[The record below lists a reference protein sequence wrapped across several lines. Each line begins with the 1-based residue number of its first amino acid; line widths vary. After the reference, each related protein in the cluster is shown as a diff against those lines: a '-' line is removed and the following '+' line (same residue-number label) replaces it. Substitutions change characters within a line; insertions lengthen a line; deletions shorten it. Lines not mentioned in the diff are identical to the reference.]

1 MNPDLAEILGILGAD
16 IDRRVQIA
24 AVIKPG
30 LRRRAIYRLGGT
42 GRGEPDVLYADLGPA
57 GAAAVRRV
65 CSGLGDCVAA
75 YEAAGAGPGLFLQ
88 AGDRNMLVPV
98 RNGYERR
105 LVAAAVRSGGF
116 GRLPAAEALREAMD
130 TVGPAGAGFVNRGL
144 FSARH
149 AGLLPEGAGAPPG
162 GTAWDA
168 LRSLGWDAAPGAANR
183 FPTDAGEV
191 LVAVCEGGMD
201 EQAAP
206 APEGAAWVVLTDGR
220 RWRLYGEGRRT
231 GAHLEIDAKAG
242 GAGSACL
249 AAVFGAPS
257 YSATAATTTTP
268 IEAALAEAGRDASDL
283 AGGIASNVRCSNI
296 LADLAG
302 WLLGGGGE
310 RRHSH
315 ADLDGAAGE
324 ALALI
329 HQVMFVLFAEARGLL
344 PAHDRR
350 YAPISM
356 GRLYSRLDFL
366 ARDPDGTGCWD
377 HLARIFAA
385 VRDGSAAHGVPEHGG
400 DLFEAN
406 RTANGRPPKN
416 RLASRVLRALLEV
429 DGMPTDYSVLGI
441 RQLGDMY
448 ESLAEITVHQ
458 AERHTPV
465 LEGRDGER
473 RVAGAGEKPTASYD
487 DGDIYAVTRR
497 RISRKSSG
505 TYYTPQPLVRFLV
518 GSALEPV
525 LAERAGAAAGTE
537 RSGADALLDIR
548 VLDPA
553 MGSGHFLTEAL
564 SQIVAWAEGVLDR
577 DPDHPL
583 GADLERE
590 RAAVPAGTGAG
601 VAGAGPDRPT
611 RRDLLRRRVLRR
623 CIFGVDINPLAVDL
637 AKASLWL
644 DSMTAGM
651 PLADLDRHLKEG
663 DSTVGMWLSDLD
675 AGATTLDRWTP
686 GSGGD
691 PRRAPLDALAAGRMG
706 VDPAGMAGSGIRP
719 FHWELE
725 IPDAFAG
732 RRGFDAIVG
741 NPPWNAVRQE
751 PVEFLQMRHP
761 EHRQV
766 GRRKDQHALRDALSD
781 PELRRGYGA
790 YCEAFARRIMFYR
803 GCRLQGYFKD
813 MYGVMLERALDLVA
827 EGGVIAMAVPAQL
840 LNTINNTSLR
850 RELFGMEIRSIH
862 VFENI
867 RGLFPIDPRYRFAL
881 LVVRKGSGPD
891 EFPAGFY
898 LHDPRS
904 LEDRGRE
911 AGKFT
916 TLSKRYLRSLFPD
929 ALHIPEV
936 PEGRYWDILAAIH
949 GAGTPLGDGRNGW
962 SMASRNAH
970 YDMLGKADISGGPG
984 LIPIISG
991 RNIQQFVHDF
1001 VLPGAGVDAADAG
1014 RIARRNDW
1022 GNVGVRNGMYRLLY
1036 RDVTGSTNIRTVIAA
1051 ITPPGSVFDTS
1062 LRHLVLSRDGR
1073 FEFSGDEEAR
1083 YNAEL
1088 AYLAG
1093 VLNSM
1098 TFDFVARSLV
1108 NTHLS
1113 GVMKSLPVP
1122 RPGRRDRRIAEMA
1135 AALSVDGSARFG
1147 RFAGSMGLE
1156 NARLEGTERV
1166 EVAAAL
1172 DVEVAAAYG
1181 LGAERYGTVVGSFSP
1196 ERARSWL
1203 VGRAA
1208 RKASVELRAYLAEV
1222 REAALRMAGP

>member
-1 MNPDLAEILGILGAD
+1 MNPDLAEILGVLGAD
-16 IDRRVQIA
+16 TDRRVKIA

-30 LRRRAIYRLGGT
+30 LRRRAIYRLGGAA
-42 GRGEPDVLYADLGPA
+42 GRGGTNVLYADLGTA

-65 CSGLGDCVAA
+65 CSGLGDCVVA

-116 GRLPAAEALREAMD
+116 GRLPTAEAAREAMD
-130 TVGPAGAGFVNRGL
+130 AVGPAGAGFVNRGL

-149 AGLLPEGAGAPPG
+149 AGRLPEGAGAPPG
-162 GTAWDA
+162 GTAWDV

-191 LVAVCEGGMD
+191 LVAVCEGDMD
-201 EQAAP
+201 EQAVP

-249 AAVFGAPS
+249 AAVFGTPS
-257 YSATAATTTTP
+257 YSATAATTTP
-268 IEAALAEAGRDASDL
+268 IEAAFAEAGRDASDL
-283 AGGIASNVRCSNI
+283 ARGIASNVRCSNI

-302 WLLGGGGE
+302 WLLDGGGGE

-329 HQVMFVLFAEARGLL
+329 HRVMFVLFAEARGLL

-366 ARDPDGTGCWD
+366 ARDPGGTGCWD

-385 VRDGSAAHGVPEHGG
+385 VRNGSAARGVPRHGG

-406 RTANGRPPKN
+406 HTANGRPPKN
-416 RLASRVLRALLEV
+416 LLASRVLRALMEV
-429 DGMPTDYSVLGI
+429 EGMPADYSVLGI

-458 AERHTPV
+458 AERPTPV

-487 DGDIYAVTRR
+487 DGDVYAVTRG

-518 GSALEPV
+518 RSALEPV
-525 LAERAGAAAGTE
+525 LAGAAGAAAGTE
-537 RSGADALLDIR
+537 RSGADALLDMR

-590 RAAVPAGTGAG
+590 RAAVLTGART
-601 VAGAGPDRPT
+601 GPERPT
-611 RRDLLRRRVLRR
+611 RRDLLRIRVLRR

-644 DSMTAGM
+644 DSMAAGM
-651 PLADLDRHLKEG
+651 PLADLDRHLRKG

-675 AGATTLDRWTP
+675 AGATTLDRWTT
-686 GSGGD
+686 GSGD
-691 PRRAPLDALAAGRMG
+691 NPRRAHLDALAAGRMG

-741 NPPWNAVRQE
+741 NPPWNAVRRE
-751 PVEFLQMRHP
+751 HAEFIQMRHP

-781 PELRRGYGA
+781 PELRRGYDA
-790 YCEAFARRIMFYR
+790 YCEAFARRAMFYR
-803 GCRLQGYFKD
+803 GCRLQSYFKD

-827 EGGVIAMAVPAQL
+827 EGGVIAMVVPAQL
-840 LNTINNTSLR
+840 LNTSSNAALR
-850 RELFGMEIRSIH
+850 RELFEMAIRSIH
-862 VFENI
+862 VFENA

-904 LEDRGRE
+904 LEDRSRE
-911 AGKFT
+911 AGKFA
-916 TLSKRYLRSLFPD
+916 TLSKRYLRSLSPD
-929 ALHIPEV
+929 ALRIPEV

-949 GAGTPLGDGRNGW
+949 RAGIPLGDGRNGW
-962 SMASRNAH
+962 SAANHTAA
-970 YDMLGKADISGGPG
+970 YGTLEKADLSGGRGTG

-991 RNIQQFVHDF
+991 KNIQQFVHDF
-1001 VLPGAGVDAADAG
+1001 VLPGTGVDAADVG
-1014 RIARRNDW
+1014 RITRRGEW
-1022 GNVGVRNGMYRLLY
+1022 GNVGVRNDMYRLLY
-1036 RDVTGSTNIRTVIAA
+1036 RDVTGSTNTRTVIAA
-1051 ITPPGSVFDTS
+1051 ITPPGCVFDTS
-1062 LRHLVLSRDGR
+1062 LWHLALGRDGR

-1122 RPGRRDRRIAEMA
+1122 RPGPRDRRIAEMA

-1196 ERARSWL
+1196 ERTRSWL
-1203 VGRAA
+1203 MGRAA

-1222 REAALRMAGP
+1222 RDAALRMGGP